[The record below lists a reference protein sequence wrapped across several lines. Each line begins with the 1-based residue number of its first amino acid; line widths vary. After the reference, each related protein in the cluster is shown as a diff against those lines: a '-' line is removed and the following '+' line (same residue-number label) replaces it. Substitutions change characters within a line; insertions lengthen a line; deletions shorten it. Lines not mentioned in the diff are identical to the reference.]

1 MAGLRYEQTSS
12 NSRVSATVFWNR
24 FVFCYSSEFITLPL
38 MFKDF
43 FVFVLFFFFLPFFFS
58 TQLWLSTEFGTLAIS
73 FQLLQQN
80 LREQILMSLPRCC
93 NTLSNHFVNE
103 DIILINY
110 RHLFLQSRLWAAE
123 VRIFVG
129 YDSCFRNSCP
139 VLFL

>member
-1 MAGLRYEQTSS
+1 MAGLRYEQRSS

-24 FVFCYSSEFITLPL
+24 FCILLLLRVHYSSFDIQGFLC
-38 MFKDF
+38 
-43 FVFVLFFFFLPFFFS
+43 FVLFCFFAFFFFS

-73 FQLLQQN
+73 FPVVTTKFK
-80 LREQILMSLPRCC
+80 EQIFMSLPRCC

-110 RHLFLQSRLWAAE
+110 RHSFLQSRLWAAG